1 MSKRGST
8 YAAVVVIGLAPLA
21 PQVQAQ
27 APADAEGSGIEE
39 VLVTAQ
45 RRQENLQDVPI
56 ALSAVSADELAAF
69 GAEDLGDLNQVA
81 PALHIQTQN
90 GFLIPRIRGIGTV
103 AAGSALENSVAV
115 YVDGVYY
122 VSQPGSL
129 LSLNSIARV
138 EVLRGPQGTLFGRNA
153 TGGLINVI
161 TRTPTSDSAGSASV
175 SYGNYGALSSEAYFG
190 GGLTESLA
198 ADIALRYAQQ
208 DEGYG
213 VNRTTG
219 RETGRLDEDIA
230 ARTKWVYRPTD
241 GATFTLTGDYQSR
254 DSSMVGGHTIPGAIS
269 AVSRLPYNG
278 SPWDLEADTDANTEL
293 ESSGASLTVNLDL
306 GAINLTS
313 ISAYRSGDFLLQFDQ
328 DATPIPFTSL
338 VYGMQRDEQTS
349 QEIMLQSNADAR
361 VQWTAGV
368 YYLDAPSELDPFI
381 IMVPFPFPPGTI
393 QARAESE
400 LGTESIA
407 AYAQITT
414 PLGARTNLTL
424 GARYTKEDRTID
436 VILPA
441 PSSNSMEVSKPTWRV
456 VLDHAASDNVLLYAS
471 YNRGFKSGGFNALSA
486 GDTYEEEILTAYE
499 VGFKS
504 ELFDRH
510 LRLNAAAFFYDF
522 ENLQIADF
530 QTGVPQYVNAP
541 KAEIYGVDFD
551 IAAALGES
559 LSITAG
565 VSVLHDRF
573 TDYPNAAV
581 YTPRPNFPFGNV
593 VTSESAKG
601 NRLPLTPDAT
611 FNLNIRYERAAGP
624 GIWSVDAGYYY
635 NDGWYGGV
643 GNTLRQDQYDRVS
656 AAIGWRSASEHL
668 GVRLWGRN
676 LTDEEVAT
684 GLGANG
690 LGTLVNYEPPRT
702 YGVTIT
708 SKF

>member
-1 MSKRGST
+1 MFKRSPKYT
-8 YAAVVVIGLAPLA
+8 VAVLVGVAPVAL
-21 PQVQAQ
+21 QVQAQ
-27 APADAEGSGIEE
+27 ADPEGGGIEE

-56 ALSAVSADELAAF
+56 ALSAISADELAAF
-69 GAEDLGDLNQVA
+69 GADDLGDLNQVA

-122 VSQPGSL
+122 VSQPASL
-129 LSLNSIARV
+129 LSLNSVARV

-161 TRTPTSDSAGSASV
+161 TRTPGGNSEGSASL
-175 SYGNYGALSSEAYFG
+175 SYGNYGAASGEAYLG
-190 GGLTESLA
+190 GGLTDKLA

-219 RETGRLDEDIA
+219 RDTGRLDEDIA
-230 ARTKWVYRPTD
+230 ARTKWVYRPNE
-241 GATFTLTGDYQSR
+241 GATFTFTGDYQSR
-254 DSSMVGGHTIPGAIS
+254 DSSMVGGHTVPGAIS
-269 AVSRLPYNG
+269 AVSRVPYTG
-278 SPWDLEADTDANTEL
+278 SPWDLDADTDANTEL
-293 ESSGASLTVNLDL
+293 EAYGASLTVNLDL
-306 GAINLTS
+306 GSIDLTS
-313 ISAYRSGDFLLQFDQ
+313 ISAYRSSDFLLQFDQ
-328 DATPIPFTSL
+328 DATPIAFTSL
-338 VYGMQRDEQTS
+338 VYGMQRDEQRS
-349 QEIMLQSNADAR
+349 QEIMLQSRADAR
-361 VQWTAGV
+361 LQWVAGV

-381 IMVPFPFPPGTI
+381 IMVPFPFPPPTTI
-393 QARAESE
+393 QARAQSE
-400 LGTESIA
+400 LGTESVA
-407 AYAQITT
+407 AYAQIAA
-414 PLGARTNLTL
+414 PLGANTKLTL
-424 GARYTKEDRTID
+424 GARYTREDRTID
-436 VILPA
+436 TILPLQSA
-441 PSSNSMEVSKPTWRV
+441 NSMEVSKPTWRV
-456 VLDHAASDNVLLYAS
+456 ALDHAVSDNLLLYAS

-486 GDTYEEEILTAYE
+486 GDTYEEEVLTAYE

-510 LRLNAAAFFYDF
+510 LRLNGAAFFYDF

-530 QTGVPQYVNAP
+530 QTGAPQYVNAP

-551 IAAALGES
+551 IQAALGES
-559 LSITAG
+559 LSLNAG

-581 YTPRPNFPFGNV
+581 YTPNPNFPFGNI
-593 VTSESAKG
+593 VTSESAEG
-601 NRLPLTPDAT
+601 NRLPLTADAT
-611 FNLNIRYERAAGP
+611 FNLNVHYEHFVGS
-624 GIWSVDAGYYY
+624 GIWSADAGYYY

-656 AAIGWRSASEHL
+656 AAIGWRSANDHF
-668 GVRLWGRN
+668 GVRVWGRN
-676 LTDEEVAT
+676 LTDEEIAT